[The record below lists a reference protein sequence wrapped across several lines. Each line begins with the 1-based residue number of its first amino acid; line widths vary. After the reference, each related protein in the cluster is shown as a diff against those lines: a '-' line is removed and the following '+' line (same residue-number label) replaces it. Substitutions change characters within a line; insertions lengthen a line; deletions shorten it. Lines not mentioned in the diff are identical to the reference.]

1 MSMDNSNQII
11 VAIAGIEKLHEGNWW
26 AWKQCITQQFKKLGY
41 TKYFSEDEPPKP
53 ANPAKPTSAEIMDT
67 QKWQS
72 DNVDALLILMKTIL
86 DNELCHI
93 AGAETTSEAWAQ
105 LRAAKEAQTLDAIV
119 DAQATLHDI
128 KAYEGQLMAEHIANL
143 QKATTELQDLGEPYP
158 DNRFTMVI
166 SASLPKSW
174 RQFTQSYWAG
184 KTINDIKSIRSSDL
198 ITQIQQEEQAEK
210 KANAAELANCTV
222 TSYNM

>member
-1 MSMDNSNQII
+1 MSTDNSNQIV
-11 VAIAGIEKLHEGNWW
+11 VAVAGIEKLHEGNWW
-26 AWKQCITQQFKKLGY
+26 AWKQHITQQFKKLGY

-53 ANPAKPTSAEIMDT
+53 ANPAKPMSAEIADT

-72 DNVDALLILMKTIL
+72 NDADALLILMKTVL

-93 AGAETTSEAWAQ
+93 TGAETTSEVWAQ

-128 KAYEGQLMAEHIANL
+128 KVYKGQPMAEHIANL
-143 QKATTELQDLGEPYP
+143 QRAATELWDLGEPYP
-158 DNRFTMVI
+158 DNRFAMVI
-166 SASLPKSW
+166 SALLPKSW

-198 ITQIQQEEQAEK
+198 IMQILQEEQAEK
-210 KANAAELANCTV
+210 KADATELANHAV
-222 TSYNM
+222 TSYSR